1 MYLLDT
7 DTVIYALKGHPN
19 VVSNL
24 KLHLQ
29 DPLLLSSITLMELF
43 YGAYK
48 SQKVTVNLAKIK
60 TLEKEL
66 HTLPVTREI
75 AEVFGML
82 KADIERK
89 GTPLDDFDLALAAS
103 AMARNLVLVTNNI
116 KHFKR
121 IEGLRLE
128 NWAEPG
134 EGDKTRR
141 GAKGERR

>member
-7 DTVIYALKGHPN
+7 DTIIYALKGHPN

-43 YGAYK
+43 CGAYK
-48 SQKVTVNLAKIK
+48 SQKVAVNLAKIK
-60 TLEKEL
+60 TLENECR
-66 HTLPVTREI
+66 TLPVTREI

-82 KADIERK
+82 KADLEKK

-116 KHFKR
+116 KHFER

-128 NWAEPG
+128 NWA
-134 EGDKTRR
+134 
-141 GAKGERR
+141 KG

>member
-1 MYLLDT
+1 LLDT
-7 DTVIYALKGHPN
+7 DTVIYTLKDHPN
-19 VVSNL
+19 VVSSL

-29 DPLLLSSITLMELF
+29 DPSLLSSIALIELLF
-43 YGAYK
+43 IYLNK

-60 TLEKEL
+60 SLEKEL

-82 KADIERK
+82 KADLERK
-89 GTPLDDFDLALAAS
+89 GIPLDDFDLALAVS
-103 AMARNLVLVTNNI
+103 AVARNLVLVTNNT

-134 EGDKTRR
+134 EG
-141 GAKGERR
+141 G